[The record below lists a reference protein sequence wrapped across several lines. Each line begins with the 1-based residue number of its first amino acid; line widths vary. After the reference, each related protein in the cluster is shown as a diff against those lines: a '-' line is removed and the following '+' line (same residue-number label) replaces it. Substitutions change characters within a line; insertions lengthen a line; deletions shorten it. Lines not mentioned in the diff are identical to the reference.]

1 MRCATAERKHCTALS
16 ARTKRATNLRQ
27 HNRGF
32 GCVVCRILLL
42 LRGAGK
48 GEIANERAAD
58 KAGKQPVARP
68 AESPLQLDD
77 IGP

>member
-1 MRCATAERKHCTALS
+1 MRCATAARELCTALS

-42 LRGAGK
+42 LYGAGE

-58 KAGKQPVARP
+58 TAGKQPMAGS
-68 AESPLQLDD
+68 AESPLPLDD

>member
-1 MRCATAERKHCTALS
+1 MCCATADNMHCTKLS
-16 ARTKRATNLRQ
+16 DRTKRATYLHQ

-32 GCVVCRILLL
+32 GCFVCRILPLL
-42 LRGAGK
+42 HGAGE

-58 KAGKQPVARP
+58 KAGKQPVARS
-68 AESPLQLDD
+68 AESPLPLDD